1 MYMQIIEMA
10 ANSKPHRET
19 ARFAGLCTCFNM
31 RKASRVVTQYFDSVL
46 RPSGLKATQFT
57 LLAAISV
64 TGPAPMSRLADH
76 LILDRTTMTRNLK
89 LLVRQGFVRIGP
101 GPDRRERMVML
112 TAKGRDAVAAALPY
126 WREAQSGV
134 ITRMGEARWRRLL
147 DDLALL
153 GKLNY
158 EA

>member
-64 TGPAPMSRLADH
+64 TGPAPMSQLADH

-89 LLVRQGFVRIGP
+89 LLVRQGFQSQLTGQQCSVCGPNYNALIGP
-101 GPDRRERMVML
+101 
-112 TAKGRDAVAAALPY
+112 AKLL
-126 WREAQSGV
+126 AQPLKDV
-134 ITRMGEARWRRLL
+134 YA
-147 DDLALL
+147 
-153 GKLNY
+153 NY
-158 EA
+158 